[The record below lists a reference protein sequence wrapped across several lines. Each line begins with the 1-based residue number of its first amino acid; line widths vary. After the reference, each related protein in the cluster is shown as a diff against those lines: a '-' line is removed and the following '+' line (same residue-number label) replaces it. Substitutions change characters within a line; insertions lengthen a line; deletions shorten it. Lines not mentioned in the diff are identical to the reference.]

1 MLVYR
6 EQWLCVV
13 CFPAHAFDQLTQAWR
28 RLSCCM
34 VRKKG
39 GDSPRAYT
47 ASRDAC
53 IRLPAQRAFMLA
65 AEAVLTKDVRIPKMS
80 PHQSA
85 IVTNDA
91 RPFMQQE
98 QNIGSTVSPR
108 QH

>member
-1 MLVYR
+1 
-6 EQWLCVV
+6 
-13 CFPAHAFDQLTQAWR
+13 
-28 RLSCCM
+28 
-34 VRKKG
+34 
-39 GDSPRAYT
+39 
-47 ASRDAC
+47 
-53 IRLPAQRAFMLA
+53 MLA
-65 AEAVLTKDVRIPKMS
+65 AEAVLTRDVRIPKMS